1 MIGTRYRSRNMRS
14 VEYSVAIGLLLLSA
28 TAGAREQL
36 VLPPQ
41 MKQLAE
47 AHHCKPVSKF
57 VYDGVSREAAPF
69 DFEYEWPKGKAKA
82 LLAAWCEKPAASARS
97 DRRYS
102 LVILAERPDQPLH
115 MCPDEIPNVRQI
127 GRPQIFAAPMIPHDF
142 VVMGIGERLPVTEP
156 RIMFGVI
163 NHLPGRDDYYA
174 CVVGRWAYYS
184 RNKNR

>member
-1 MIGTRYRSRNMRS
+1 MIGTRCGSRSMGS
-14 VEYSVAIGLLLLSA
+14 VAYSVATGLLLLAS

-41 MKQLAE
+41 MNQLAQ

-57 VYDGVSREAAPF
+57 VDDGVSREAAPF
-69 DFEYEWPKGKAKA
+69 EFRYEWPNGKPKV

-97 DRRYS
+97 NRTYS
-102 LVILAERPDQPLH
+102 LVIMAERPDQPLH

-127 GRPQIFAAPMIPHDF
+127 GRPQIFVGPMVPHDF
-142 VVMGIGERLPVTEP
+142 VVMGIGKRLSVTEP

-163 NHLPGRDDYYA
+163 NHLPDRDDYYA

-184 RNKNR
+184 RSKNR